1 MAPDIH
7 SPARSVQRHRF
18 ETRRRDLTV
27 TGREHLTPHMLRLT
41 LAGDLSGFQ
50 SLGFDDHVKLLF
62 PDPVTGSYE
71 MAEGAKPLA
80 RDYTPRRF
88 DVASGT
94 LVLDFA
100 LHGVA
105 EGQAGPATHWAD
117 KARIGNRLMIGGPRG
132 SSVLPVDFGLHLLIG
147 DDTALPAIGRRLE
160 ELPENVRALVLVEVD
175 SPADC
180 LTLTSRADITIRWLF
195 RDPAHGGRDI
205 LTAVAGLRLPHRDV
219 LAWAAGEAQQMRLIR
234 DELLTRHRLDLQ
246 WIKASGYWQRGEVGA
261 HTRIE

>member
-1 MAPDIH
+1 MAPNIH

-27 TGREHLTPHMLRLT
+27 TGREQMTPHMLRLT
-41 LAGDLSGFQ
+41 LSGDLSGFQ
-50 SLGFDDHVKLLF
+50 SLGFDDHVKLFF

-71 MAEGAKPLA
+71 PADGAKPLA

-88 DVASGT
+88 DVAAGT

-105 EGQAGPATHWAD
+105 GGQAGPATAWAG
-117 KARIGNRLMIGGPRG
+117 KAVIGDRLVIGGPRG
-132 SSVLPVDFGLHLLIG
+132 SSVLPLDFGLHLLIG

-160 ELPENVRALVLVEVD
+160 ELPAGARALVLAEVE

-180 LTLTSRADITIRWLF
+180 LTLDSRAEFTIHWLF
-195 RDPAHGGRDI
+195 RDPAHGGRD
-205 LTAVAGLRLPHRDV
+205 LLSAVAGLRLPDPDV
-219 LAWAAGEAQQMRLIR
+219 LAWVAGEALQTRRVR
-234 DELLTRHRLDLQ
+234 DELLTRHGLDPQ
-246 WIKASGYWQRGEVGA
+246 WVKASGYWQQGEAGA

>member
-7 SPARSVQRHRF
+7 MPARSIQRHRF
-18 ETRRRDLTV
+18 ETRWRDLTV
-27 TGREHLTPHMLRLT
+27 IGRELLTPHMLRLT
-41 LAGDLSGFQ
+41 LSGDLSGFQ
-50 SLGFDDHVKLLF
+50 SLGFDDHVKLFF

-71 MAEGAKPLA
+71 QADGAKPLA

-105 EGQAGPATHWAD
+105 EGQAGPATLWAH
-117 KARIGNRLMIGGPRG
+117 KAMIGDQLVIGGPRG

-160 ELPENVRALVLVEVD
+160 ELPENVRALVLVEVGSLD
-175 SPADC
+175 DRLP
-180 LTLTSRADITIRWLF
+180 LISRAEFTIHWLF
-195 RDPAHGGRDI
+195 RDPAHGGRD
-205 LTAVAGLRLPHRDV
+205 LLSAVSGLRLPHRDV
-219 LAWAAGEAQQMRLIR
+219 LAWAAGEAGQTRLIR
-234 DELLTRHRLDLQ
+234 SELLTRHGLDPQ
-246 WIKASGYWQRGEVGA
+246 WVKASGYWQRGEAGT
-261 HTRIE
+261 HSRIE